1 MDLLPVVAFLICI
14 ILLALLA
21 AAYTR
26 GRERSDRLRWLALTL
41 VLALVTVATFGIP
54 DAARLAGKIGRGF
67 VFALAFAAMLVA
79 FGRFVLADREVH
91 SGQPWLA
98 SLWWVLGA
106 LWLVG
111 LVVAELLSPAPSIA
125 QIGWLING
133 FRDTIL
139 VVIAGL
145 GGLALASLLTLGI
158 AFYDFYRTLM
168 PEQANRAL
176 FWVFATALAVIAG
189 LMLASGAE
197 ALIVLGMILLALGMA
212 GATYAHLSHR
222 LFDIRSV
229 SLRGARSMSLALLVI
244 ALVFGTLMGIFAG
257 DLEQNALHWWHLFAA
272 AVLAGILY
280 TILWRLGAAVLQRLT
295 ADRQTNAARAARSY
309 SQQISQAID
318 LNALV
323 EAATQ
328 TLNKILNVRRS
339 GLLMVSSTGYRDK
352 NGLELSVVAGG
363 GLTPLKGGRV
373 FLDETSP
380 LYRAFAV
387 DRKPLL
393 QFDMESSPEFRD
405 LEPADRRFFRSLQ
418 MRAYAPIVVENA
430 FVGILACGAKNNDM
444 PFSQYDLDLLDT
456 MAQQTGVALR
466 NARLLVDL
474 NHLNRSMRSL
484 NLGLESAKDEL
495 EKLDSVKTDFITIAS
510 HELRT
515 PLAQIRG
522 YSDILDALNSEGM
535 LDQEQITTMIGN
547 LRKATER
554 MEELISAMLDVSQL
568 DVNAMDLRFAQT
580 TLESVVRYA
589 IEPLT
594 DVIKQR
600 RLSFEARGLRGLP
613 HIQADMQRLVQAF
626 RNIIVN
632 AVKFTPD
639 GGDIQI
645 TASVQPANDETES
658 AQVLVAIQDTGVGIP
673 PENLELVF
681 KKFFRGYDP
690 SLHSTGAYK
699 FMGAG
704 PGLGLTIAKGVIEG
718 HGGKIWA
725 ESPGHDLQQCPG
737 STFFVLLP
745 LNPPEN
751 ARRVLP
757 FASETKA
764 AS

>member
-1 MDLLPVVAFLICI
+1 
-14 ILLALLA
+14 
-21 AAYTR
+21 
-26 GRERSDRLRWLALTL
+26 
-41 VLALVTVATFGIP
+41 
-54 DAARLAGKIGRGF
+54 
-67 VFALAFAAMLVA
+67 
-79 FGRFVLADREVH
+79 
-91 SGQPWLA
+91 
-98 SLWWVLGA
+98 
-106 LWLVG
+106 
-111 LVVAELLSPAPSIA
+111 
-125 QIGWLING
+125 
-133 FRDTIL
+133 
-139 VVIAGL
+139 
-145 GGLALASLLTLGI
+145 
-158 AFYDFYRTLM
+158 
-168 PEQANRAL
+168 
-176 FWVFATALAVIAG
+176 
-189 LMLASGAE
+189 
-197 ALIVLGMILLALGMA
+197 
-212 GATYAHLSHR
+212 
-222 LFDIRSV
+222 
-229 SLRGARSMSLALLVI
+229 
-244 ALVFGTLMGIFAG
+244 
-257 DLEQNALHWWHLFAA
+257 
-272 AVLAGILY
+272 
-280 TILWRLGAAVLQRLT
+280 
-295 ADRQTNAARAARSY
+295 
-309 SQQISQAID
+309 
-318 LNALV
+318 
-323 EAATQ
+323 
-328 TLNKILNVRRS
+328 
-339 GLLMVSSTGYRDK
+339 
-352 NGLELSVVAGG
+352 
-363 GLTPLKGGRV
+363 LKGGRV